1 MSGFFVTATDTE
13 VGKTMVAGGLAGVL
27 RRRNH
32 DMGVF
37 KPIQSGHLSTN
48 PEGDA
53 ARLKLLSGVEDQ
65 PELICPYSIEEPIA
79 PLLALRRTGQRVYL
93 RDLVDKYESIKEHH
107 QMLIVEGAGGIA
119 VPYTEDG
126 FVVDLA
132 SLLKLP
138 LIIVARPNLGTVNH
152 TLLTIEY
159 ARQRGLTIAGVILS
173 GVGKTEIGIPE
184 RTNADLITQY
194 SGIPVLGSI
203 PWLGE
208 QPTRDEVL
216 DSFEQNL
223 DFDYIERNLTRSETS
238 SLS

>member
-32 DMGVF
+32 NIGVF
-37 KPIQSGHLSTN
+37 KPIQSGHLSAN

-53 ARLKLLSGVEDQ
+53 ARLKFLSGVEDDT
-65 PELICPYSIEEPIA
+65 EHICPYSIQEPIA
-79 PLLALRRTGQRVYL
+79 PLLALRRDGKRVYL
-93 RDLVDKYESIKEHH
+93 KDIVEKYESLKAKHR
-107 QMLIVEGAGGIA
+107 MLIVEGAGGIA
-119 VPYTEDG
+119 VPYAEDG
-126 FVVDLA
+126 LVVDLA

-152 TLLTIEY
+152 TILTIEY

-184 RTNADLITQY
+184 RTNADLITAY
-194 SGIPVLGSI
+194 SGVPVLGSI

-208 QPTRDEVL
+208 QPTREQVL
-216 DSFEQNL
+216 NSFEQNIDL
-223 DFDYIERNLTRSETS
+223 DFLENYL
-238 SLS
+238 